1 MIYNIQRS
9 RGADTP
15 DLAIVVTTGIKPR
28 LELPVYFCQLCTGGS
43 TDLGTSASW
52 KGINHSNLLPRHI
65 RLIL

>member
-28 LELPVYFCQLCTGGS
+28 LKSPVYFRQLCTGRS
-43 TDLGTSASW
+43 TDLG
-52 KGINHSNLLPRHI
+52 
-65 RLIL
+65 